1 LRPTA
6 LSLQSG
12 DTSPT
17 LNQRKPGRIIGMKYT
32 LFLLLFA
39 SAALVHAADAD
50 FVEAKTRLLHGN
62 YAEAAA
68 DFEKLTESDRP
79 ASAFIGWSKALQS
92 QGDYDKA
99 LAVVEQGLEK
109 IKGDA
114 DLLARKAEVLMLRGR
129 WEDAEKAADQAL
141 AKKPEHFQARW
152 VKAELLRDRGQLE
165 KADEAFRWFV
175 RTYTARSNEDK
186 DIKDPEELAIVGRA
200 GIENANAHALTD
212 QFDFILNEMY
222 KDALK
227 QDKDAWYIEL
237 QAGELLLE
245 KYNRGDALDAFDK
258 ALKINPRAA
267 EALVGKARAALQRF
281 EVKDAD
287 DLVEQAL
294 KINPKLTSA
303 IRVKIDL
310 ALMGG
315 EFDKARKLVNEAIEI
330 NPRDESTLG
339 RLGAI
344 YVVERKPA
352 ELENLIADIKKFNP
366 KPGQFYFELG
376 ERVEDRRLFTK
387 AEQFFK
393 KAIEFN
399 PIMPWPRDGLGL
411 LYMRMG
417 KEEEAS
423 KELKA
428 AFEEDKFNV
437 RVANS
442 LKVLKHL
449 EKYKT
454 ITTDH
459 YLVRYDPEKDSVLA
473 RFVADTLEQ
482 LYANY
487 TKQFAYTPKEPILVE
502 VFNSHEMFSG
512 RTVALPD
519 LHTIGACTGK
529 MFAMVSPQGKGILK
543 PFNWGRVLRHELV
556 HIFNLEQTDMQ
567 VPHWLT
573 EGLAVENEGIARPPE
588 WNRVLIE
595 HFAANNLLNL
605 DTVTLGFIRPRSQD
619 EWTLAYCQSNLYVE
633 YIKKT
638 FGDKSIG
645 GLLAAYADGKS
656 DADALKAVCNVE
668 KKDFEKNYHD
678 FLKDLVKNLRRGKP
692 PVKPMT
698 LSELQSE
705 YDKKPGD
712 PDIAARLA
720 ARLIERDAAR
730 ARRLANGVLE
740 NKPGHPIATV
750 VLAQLDSK
758 AGRVPEAIKTLEGI
772 AKGDDPDPEV
782 IMELGKL
789 YQENDENA
797 KATEMFELGRKID
810 QGNPRWLIE
819 LAKLYKKSDDKA
831 KRISV
836 LTDLVA
842 LDADEFEMRKLLAQL
857 LMEDGRP
864 DEAAK
869 AARDALEINVKD
881 EEVQDVLIKALKA
894 QKKDD
899 EASRLKKL
907 LQD

>member
-1 LRPTA
+1 
-6 LSLQSG
+6 
-12 DTSPT
+12 
-17 LNQRKPGRIIGMKYT
+17 MKCA
-32 LFLLLFA
+32 FVVLLF
-39 SAALVHAADAD
+39 VCGG
-50 FVEAKTRLLHGN
+50 FVRTAEPDIREAKTRLLRGN

-68 DFEKLTESDRP
+68 DYEKLTAGDHP
-79 ASAFIGWSKALQS
+79 APAYLGWSKALQS
-92 QGDYDKA
+92 QGEFDKA
-99 LAVVEQGLEK
+99 LTIVEQGLEK
-109 IKGDA
+109 VKNDA
-114 DLLARKAEVLMLRGR
+114 DLLARKAELLMLRGR
-129 WEDAEKAADQAL
+129 WDDAEKTADQAL
-141 AKKPEHFQARW
+141 AKKPEHFAARW

-186 DIKDPEELAIVGRA
+186 DVKDPEELAIVGRA
-200 GIENANAHALTD
+200 GTEYANAHALTD

-227 QDKDAWYIEL
+227 EDKDAWYIEL

-245 KYNRGDALDAFDK
+245 KYSRGDALDAFDK

-267 EALVGKARAALQRF
+267 EALVGKAVAALQKF
-281 EVKDAD
+281 EIKDAED
-287 DLVEQAL
+287 FAEQAL

-303 IRVKIDL
+303 LRVKIDL
-310 ALMGG
+310 ALMSGG
-315 EFDKARKLVNEAIEI
+315 FDQARTMVDQALEI
-330 NPRDESTLG
+330 NPRDERTLA
-339 RLGAI
+339 RLGALHVI
-344 YVVERKPA
+344 RHKPA
-352 ELENLIADIKKFNP
+352 ELETLVADIKKFDP
-366 KPGQFYFELG
+366 KPGRFYFELA

-387 AEQFFK
+387 AEPLYK
-393 KAIEFN
+393 KAIELN

-417 KEEEAS
+417 KEDEAR

-459 YLVRYDPEKDSVLA
+459 YLVRYDPEKDAVLA
-473 RFVADTLEQ
+473 RFVADTLER
-482 LYANY
+482 LYADY
-487 TKQFAYTPKEPILVE
+487 TKQFNYTPKEPILVE

-529 MFAMVSPQGKGILK
+529 MFAMVSPHGKGILK
-543 PFNWGRVLRHELV
+543 VFNWGRVLRHELV

-573 EGLAVENEGIARPPE
+573 EGLAVANEGIARPPE
-588 WNRVLIE
+588 WNRILIE
-595 HFAANNLLNL
+595 RFSADNLLNL
-605 DTVTLGFIRPRSQD
+605 DTVTLGFVRPRSPD
-619 EWTLAYCQSNLYVE
+619 EWALAYCQSNLYVE

-645 GLLAAYADGKS
+645 ALLAAYAEGKS
-656 DADALKAVCNVE
+656 DGEALKAACSVG
-668 KKDFEKNYHD
+668 KKEFEKNYKA
-678 FLKDLVKNLRRGKP
+678 FLKDIVKNLRHGKP

-698 LSELQSE
+698 LTELQSE
-705 YDKKPGD
+705 FDKKPDD

-720 ARLIERDAAR
+720 THLINRDAAR
-730 ARRLANGVLE
+730 ARKLANAALE
-740 NKPGHPIATV
+740 KKPGHPIATV
-750 VLAQLDSK
+750 VLAQLDAK
-758 AGRVPEAIKTLEGI
+758 AGRLPEAIKALEGI
-772 AKGDDPDPEV
+772 AKGDDADADV
-782 IMELGKL
+782 VMELGKL
-789 YQENDENA
+789 YQENDESG

-810 QGNPRWLIE
+810 PGSPRWLIE
-819 LAKLYKKSDDKA
+819 LAKIYKTSDDKA

-836 LTDLVA
+836 LSDLVA
-842 LDADEFEMRKLLAQL
+842 LDADEFEKRKLLAQL
-857 LMEDGRP
+857 LMQNGRP
-864 DEAAK
+864 EEAAK
-869 AARDALEINVKD
+869 VARDALEIDVND

-894 QKKDD
+894 QKMDD
-899 EASRLKKL
+899 EAAKLKKL